1 MFFLSN
7 KNIFITFLLMIN
19 TKAAFNQEEFQR
31 DVNMTYLAKIHFA
44 GGVQSES
51 GPNMSILPCDASCYI
66 CDNWFNHPKQQKI
79 QRSMMMITI
88 SSKRVNLV
96 LLTWDLLLCFATR
109 KGTEKFDLMLLS
121 STWWSHCLTWL
132 SLSHFRICQYLI
144 ENSSCIDKETAENL
158 VQPMKW

>member
-1 MFFLSN
+1 MIIMMTISKSRRVSNSEYVHTLVVLVVSFDMKSSTLFCNTKRDWEIVTILCRPVIMFFLSN

-51 GPNMSILPCDASCYI
+51 GPNMSIPPCDASCYI

-88 SSKRVNLV
+88 SSK
-96 LLTWDLLLCFATR
+96 
-109 KGTEKFDLMLLS
+109 KS
-121 STWWSHCLTWL
+121 
-132 SLSHFRICQYLI
+132 
-144 ENSSCIDKETAENL
+144 
-158 VQPMKW
+158 